1 MEVFYEKYPTFKNLE
16 KLSQILNAI
25 QLFETMKEI
34 AVSDTP
40 KILDKIDEYDNKI
53 QNILKVE
60 QFLNNVSLEE
70 IDKTFHKLRYIK
82 ETISPQILTSN
93 DGEPILSQMGKLCM
107 GQAFLIN
114 NHLIQLK
121 KPHMN

>member
-107 GQAFLIN
+107 GQALLIN
-114 NHLIQLK
+114 N
-121 KPHMN
+121 

>member
-1 MEVFYEKYPTFKNLE
+1 MKIVLEVFYEKYPTFKNLE

-60 QFLNNVSLEE
+60 EFLNNGYLED
-70 IDKTFHKLRYIK
+70 IYTSFHKLLYI
-82 ETISPQILTSN
+82 N
-93 DGEPILSQMGKLCM
+93 
-107 GQAFLIN
+107 
-114 NHLIQLK
+114 
-121 KPHMN
+121 

>member
-34 AVSDTP
+34 
-40 KILDKIDEYDNKI
+40 DEYDNKI

-70 IDKTFHKLRYIK
+70 IDKIFHKLRYIK

-107 GQAFLIN
+107 GQALLIN

-121 KPHMN
+121 KLHMN

>member
-1 MEVFYEKYPTFKNLE
+1 MEFFYERYPTFKNLE
-16 KLSQILNAI
+16 KLSQILNANAI
-25 QLFETMKEI
+25 QLFGTMKEI

-82 ETISPQILTSN
+82 ETLSPQILTSN
-93 DGEPILSQMGKLCM
+93 DSEPIFDSSDEPIFEPD
-107 GQAFLIN
+107 GQVMYGPSAFD
-114 NHLIQLK
+114 K
-121 KPHMN
+121 

>member
-70 IDKTFHKLRYIK
+70 IPQQFKEQKHHTIRIK
-82 ETISPQILTSN
+82 
-93 DGEPILSQMGKLCM
+93 
-107 GQAFLIN
+107 
-114 NHLIQLK
+114 
-121 KPHMN
+121 